1 MCEHKYK
8 VRITCMTYNHAP
20 YITDAMD
27 GFVMQ
32 KTDFPFVCIIIDDAS
47 TDGEPEVIRKYVGE
61 SFDLQE
67 ASIAY
72 DKDTDYGHVTYAR
85 HKTNKNCF
93 FAVVYLNENH
103 YSQKKAKSPYL
114 TEWLDAKYVAFCE
127 GDDFWTDPLKLQK
140 EVDVLESD
148 DDLMGVVTNSCT
160 VDRSGNM
167 LESKWKNVVPDNR
180 EGRYD
185 LRSYI
190 KNGHHYPT
198 ATVCYRLTHGEEI
211 ASLRK
216 KLANQYFSDWT
227 TWLVL
232 HIFGDFYYI
241 DQVTSSYRINPT
253 SVTHTYDRVGRS
265 KVNWKINEALRDVVP
280 EEYEDIHKALDD
292 KTWLWIDLGFAY
304 RHEHQYLRM
313 LWCFFVAFLK
323 SPKEMIGEYKRR
335 KRAKK
340 VYNN

>member
-1 MCEHKYK
+1 M
-8 VRITCMTYNHAP
+8 VRVSCMTYNHAS
-20 YITDAMD
+20 YIIDAMN
-27 GFVMQ
+27 GFVKQ
-32 KTDFPFVCIIIDDAS
+32 QTSFPFVCIIVDDAS
-47 TDGEPEVIRKYVGE
+47 TDGEQEVLRKYVNE
-61 SFDLQE
+61 NFDLQE
-67 ASIAY
+67 ESIAY
-72 DKDTDYGHVTYAR
+72 DKETNYGHVTYAR
-85 HKTNKNCF
+85 HATNKNCF

-140 EVDVLESD
+140 EIDVLESD
-148 DDLMGVVTNSCT
+148 DGLMGVVTNSCT
-160 VDRSGNM
+160 VDRTGNI
-167 LESKWKNVVPDNR
+167 LEPKWKNVVPNNR

-185 LRSYI
+185 LRSFI
-190 KNGHHYPT
+190 KFGHTYPT
-198 ATVCYRLTHGEEI
+198 ATVCYRLSHGEEI

-313 LWCFFVAFLK
+313 LWCFFVAFIK
-323 SPKEMIGEYKRR
+323 SPQELIGEYKRR
-335 KRAKK
+335 IRAKK
-340 VYNN
+340 SIK

>member
-1 MCEHKYK
+1 MSDHKYM

-20 YITDAMD
+20 YITDAMN

-32 KTDFPFVCIIIDDAS
+32 RTDFPFVCIIIDDAS
-47 TDGEPEVIRKYVGE
+47 TDGEPELIRKYVGE
-61 SFDLQE
+61 YFDLQE
-67 ASIAY
+67 TSIAY

-127 GDDFWTDPLKLQK
+127 GDDFWTDSLKLQK
-140 EVDVLESD
+140 EVDILESD
-148 DDLMGVVTNSCT
+148 DGLMGVVTNSCT

-167 LESKWKNVVPDNR
+167 LESKWKNVVPNNR

-280 EEYEDIHKALDD
+280 EEYEDIHKALNN

-304 RHEHQYLRM
+304 RHEHQHLRM
-313 LWCFFVAFLK
+313 LWCFFVAFMK
-323 SPKEMIGEYKRR
+323 NPKELMDEYKRR
-335 KRAKK
+335 KKAKK
-340 VYNN
+340 SV